1 VKVALSRVP
10 WYARLRSAARNTV
23 MDDRQNMRDVDRIAY
38 PGDLEAAE
46 ATLIRTRRS
55 SSAGSPP
62 PTDPAK
68 PTRLPDDAIGF
79 GLSGGGVRSATFC
92 LGVFQSLAEAR
103 LLRKIDFV
111 STVSGGGYFG
121 SFLGRL
127 FTRDWVHSVDDV
139 ESAIRGNNPPSA
151 TPETGGWAN
160 RMFRWLRDNGR
171 YLAPRGSGDLILL
184 GAILLRNWIAVQV
197 VMIASVLAVFVSLQ
211 LVRPW
216 FDAAIQLNR
225 AGSPVGTFLTCTLPG
240 GNSLLL
246 WSPWIVWIAPIL
258 VLGVAPTLWAYW
270 LVTRRGS
277 DGAIGIPPMLGVFV
291 AMLAGVAGA
300 TAYRGMP
307 GRFWPCALL
316 SIVGLLTVVC
326 WLLGQSTTPGRRT
339 LSPVETGNFLR
350 TTLSRWLKNALL
362 VCGAVLGWTL
372 LDTAGGT
379 LYVAQG
385 AGALAR
391 WSGGVLGVLGG
402 IGAFG
407 RTGLVL
413 LTSSRKAQRPRVS
426 ASIASWSAAVVVVTV
441 WLVTINALSHAV
453 ASGFNGVDGVPAGFA
468 AAPVPKILGADRV
481 DIARNGEDFVVSAA
495 HSAEP
500 PCVAPSVNRR
510 IDRFGVQI
518 FVMLLVFSFLF
529 GRTRTFANLSTLH
542 AFYSARLTRT
552 FLGASN
558 PNRLAKGDTAVK
570 ETLSADDCEGR
581 GYWNWPSFN
590 PNSKSAAEPP
600 VRPWTRGSPLH
611 IINTTVNETMD
622 ALTKVQN
629 QDRKGTGLALGPCG
643 LSLGIRHHLV
653 ADGNGSPAIFP
664 LTGYRVFRS
673 AEENGRTPDSLSVGR
688 WMSISGAA
696 FSAAAGANTTV
707 PVAILAGMLNVRLGY
722 WWDSGTPAPAGPLNI
737 GAKGWT
743 PWVTFEALLPVQSA
757 LLAEMLAR
765 TRGTAGPLWNLSD
778 GGHFENMGGYELI
791 RRRLPLIVIVD
802 AEADPDYEFQGLSD
816 LVRKARLDFNAEI
829 KFLSMAQF
837 DGRFDRNTPVLPNS
851 LLPYFGDLGS
861 LRRGRWLDETAPG
874 LHGAA
879 ETRYALEV
887 DRSRVSRAHA
897 ALATIAYGDTGTRSW
912 LVYVK
917 ATLTGDEPEDV
928 CHYHR
933 AHPAFPQETT
943 NDQFFDEAQWESYRR
958 LGLHIGHRVLT
969 PELFD
974 HLQRVPPPA

>member
-1 VKVALSRVP
+1 
-10 WYARLRSAARNTV
+10 
-23 MDDRQNMRDVDRIAY
+23 MRDVDRIAY
-38 PGDLEAAE
+38 PAKLETAE
-46 ATLIRTRRS
+46 ATLIQERRS
-55 SSAGSPP
+55 SVAASLPA
-62 PTDPAK
+62 DPAA
-68 PTRLPDDAIGF
+68 PPRLPDDAIGL
-79 GLSGGGVRSATFC
+79 GLSGGGVRSATFS

-151 TPETGGWAN
+151 TPETGGWAR

-197 VMIASVLAVFVSLQ
+197 VMITSVLAVFVGLQ
-211 LVRPW
+211 MVRPW
-216 FDAAIQLNR
+216 LDSALQLNR
-225 AGSPVGTFLTCTLPG
+225 QGSSVAAFLTCTLPL

-246 WSPWIVWIAPIL
+246 WSPWIVWLAPIL
-258 VLGVAPTLWAYW
+258 VLGVAPSIWAYW
-270 LVTRRGS
+270 LVTRRSS
-277 DGAIGIPPMLGVFV
+277 DGAIGIPPMLGAFV
-291 AMLAGVAGA
+291 AFLAGLAGA
-300 TAYRGMP
+300 AAYRDIP
-307 GRFWPCALL
+307 WRFWPCALL
-316 SIVGLLTVVC
+316 SLTALLTIVC
-326 WLLGQSTTPGRRT
+326 WLLSQLNAPGKQS
-339 LSPVETGNFLR
+339 LSALEAGNFLR

-362 VCGAVLGWTL
+362 ACGAVLGWTL
-372 LDTAGGT
+372 IDTVGGT
-379 LYVAQG
+379 LYVAGG
-385 AGALAR
+385 ATALAR
-391 WSGGVLGVLGG
+391 WATGVFGVLGG
-402 IGAFG
+402 IGAFA

-413 LTSSRKAQRPRVS
+413 LTSSKKGQRPGVS
-426 ASIASWSAAVVVVTV
+426 ASTVTWIAAVVIVSV

-468 AAPVPKILGADRV
+468 AAPSPKILGADRV
-481 DIARNGEDFVVSAA
+481 DVARNGEGFVVSVAN
-495 HSAEP
+495 SAEP
-500 PCVAPSVNRR
+500 PCVAPPVHRR
-510 IDRFGVQI
+510 IDPFGVRI
-518 FVMLLVFSFLF
+518 FAMLLVFTFLF
-529 GRTRTFANLSTLH
+529 GHTRTFANLSTLH
-542 AFYSARLTRT
+542 AFYWSRLTRT
-552 FLGASN
+552 YLGASN
-558 PNRLAKGDTAVK
+558 PNRLRTGDTAVK
-570 ETLSADDCEGR
+570 ETVSADDCEGTK
-581 GYWNWPSFN
+581 YWNWPRL
-590 PNSKSAAEPP
+590 SATSESSEMDAATA
-600 VRPWTRGSPLH
+600 VRPWTRGAPLH
-611 IINTTVNETMD
+611 IINTTVNETLD
-622 ALTKVQN
+622 ARTKVQN

-643 LSLGIRHHLV
+643 VSLGIRHHLV
-653 ADGNGSPAIFP
+653 TDHGGAPAIFP
-664 LTGYRVFRS
+664 EVGYRVFRS
-673 AEENGRTPDSLSVGR
+673 AAENARTPEPLSLGR

-707 PVAILAGMLNVRLGY
+707 PIAILAGMLNVRLGY
-722 WWDSGTPAPAGPLNI
+722 WWDSGTPQPAGPLSI
-737 GAKGWT
+737 GNKLWT
-743 PWVTFEALLPVQSA
+743 PWVTLESLLPVQSA
-757 LLAEMLAR
+757 LLSEMLAR
-765 TRGTAGPLWNLSD
+765 TRGTAGQLWNLSD

-829 KFLSMAQF
+829 KFLSTAQLA
-837 DGRFDRNTPVLPNS
+837 GRFDPHTPVLPET

-861 LRRGRWLDETAPG
+861 LRRGRWLDETVPAQN
-874 LHGAA
+874 GAT
-879 ETRYALEV
+879 ETRYSLEV

-897 ALATIAYGDTGTRSW
+897 ALATIAYGETGTRSW

-958 LGLHIGHRVLT
+958 LGAHIGHRVLT

-974 HLQRVPPPA
+974 HLQRVPPPT